1 MTGFCLALEI
11 GPGTTPVGE
20 AWTGDGALQVGL
32 RLSYARMSFDPAV
45 RARLH
50 RLLADYGTKVR
61 MLVQGHGLGQYGL
74 DPADIEQEVRIRLW
88 KALERD
94 RNAAFHTSYIQRVV
108 LTTVID
114 AIRAASAR
122 PAEPLPDASDDDD
135 SAFIEP
141 SAGPERMASGVADF
155 DRVMACMAELPERR
169 RKAVALHLQGFSLRE
184 IGEFSGTSEE
194 AARKLLDRGMEML
207 RERLALIGFGGF
219 DE

>member
-1 MTGFCLALEI
+1 MSLDPF
-11 GPGTTPVGE
+11 
-20 AWTGDGALQVGL
+20 L
-32 RLSYARMSFDPAV
+32 RQ
-45 RARLH
+45 RLH
-50 RLLADYGTKVR
+50 RILADYGVKVR
-61 MLVQGHGLGQYGL
+61 SLIEGHRLGQYGI

-94 RNAAFHTSYIQRVV
+94 RNAAFHTSFIQRVV

-114 AIRAASAR
+114 AVRAASAR
-122 PAEPLPDASDDDD
+122 PAEPLPEALEDAG
-135 SAFIEP
+135 SALVEP
-141 SAGPERMASGVADF
+141 AAGPERRASGVEDF

-194 AARKLLDRGMEML
+194 AARKLLDRGMEVL
-207 RERLALIGFGGF
+207 RERLAGLGFGGD

>member
-1 MTGFCLALEI
+1 MPL
-11 GPGTTPVGE
+11 
-20 AWTGDGALQVGL
+20 
-32 RLSYARMSFDPAV
+32 DPAL
-45 RARLH
+45 RDRLH
-50 RLLADYGTKVR
+50 RLLAEYGVKVR
-61 MLVQGHGLGQYGL
+61 RLIESHGLGQYGI
-74 DPADIEQEVRIRLW
+74 DGADVEQEVRIRLW

-114 AIRAASAR
+114 AIRAANAR
-122 PAEPLPDASDDDD
+122 PAEPLPEAAEVGET
-135 SAFIEP
+135 AFVEP
-141 SAGPERMASGVADF
+141 SAGPERSASGVEEF

-194 AARKLLDRGMEML
+194 AARKLLDRGLEML
-207 RERLALIGFGGF
+207 RERLDVIGFGGF